1 MNVQRAA
8 QNMNNISDAFL
19 ARLVQSESMTIK
31 TNELAVA
38 LRKVS
43 SHEVKGLSM
52 NEGPVKFELPGNLG
66 KMDHGEISAKVRA
79 TCDRL

>member
-1 MNVQRAA
+1 MERAA

-38 LRKVS
+38 LKKVS
-43 SHEVKGLSM
+43 SHEVKGLNM
-52 NEGPVKFELPGNLG
+52 NEGPYKFKLPGNLG
-66 KMDHGEISAKVRA
+66 NTDHAEISAKVRGI
-79 TCDRL
+79 CDRY